1 MSRWY
6 EAKVSAVHPAAEG
19 LTSIE
24 LDLKGT
30 PLAGTHQMPGQ
41 YVTLGMAGVGQGTF
55 AIASP
60 PDESRN
66 FEFLVKGGSPLA
78 DALRRA
84 PPGTKVQISLP
95 AGKGFPLDRAI
106 GKNLL
111 LFATGSGI
119 SAIRS
124 VIEWVRGH
132 RSDFGRVYLYFGART
147 PGAFA
152 YEAELAQWEKTG
164 IEVIRSVSQP
174 GESGWKGLTGYI
186 QNHIGELKVENAVA
200 FLCGQKSMVADVT
213 RALRKRGVSPKDIH
227 LNF

>member
-41 YVTLGMAGVGQGTF
+41 YVTLGMEGVGRGTF

-60 PDESRN
+60 PEESRN

-84 PPGTKVQISLP
+84 RPGTKVQISLP

-124 VIEWVRGH
+124 VIQSVLQN
-132 RSDFGRVYLYFGART
+132 RSDYGQISLYFGART
-147 PGAFA
+147 PTAFA
-152 YEAELAQWEKTG
+152 YQRELETWEREG
-164 IEVIRSVSQP
+164 IQVFRIVSRP
-174 GESGWKGLTGYI
+174 GESRWKGLTGYI
-186 QNHIGELKVENAVA
+186 QSHLSELNVDNAVA
-200 FLCGQKSMVADVT
+200 FLSGQPAMVEEVT
-213 RALRKRGVSPKDIH
+213 RALTQRGLPRENIY
-227 LNF
+227 LN

>member
-6 EAKVSAVHPAAEG
+6 EAEVSAVNPAAEG

-30 PLAGTHQMPGQ
+30 PLAGTHQIPGQ

-55 AIASP
+55 AIASA
-60 PDESRN
+60 PDEGRN
-66 FEFLVKGGSPLA
+66 FEFLVKGGSPLT
-78 DALRRA
+78 DALRGAR
-84 PPGTKVQISLP
+84 PGTKVQISLP
-95 AGKGFPLDRAI
+95 TGKGFPLDRAV

-164 IEVIRSVSQP
+164 IEVFRSVSQP

-186 QNHIGELKVENAVA
+186 QNHLGELDVKNAVA
-200 FLCGQKSMVADVT
+200 FLSGQKSMVADVT
-213 RALRKRGVSPKDIH
+213 RALRRRGVSPEDIH

>member
-6 EAKVSAVHPAAEG
+6 EAKISAVHPAAEG

-55 AIASP
+55 AIASS
-60 PDESRN
+60 PDEGRN

-78 DALRRA
+78 DALRGAR
-84 PPGTKVQISLP
+84 PGTKVQISLP
-95 AGKGFPLDRAI
+95 AGKGFPLDRAS

-152 YEAELAQWEKTG
+152 YEAELAEWEKTG

-186 QNHIGELKVENAVA
+186 QNHIGELNVENAVA

-213 RALRKRGVSPKDIH
+213 RALRQRGVSPKDIH